1 MEDNWIDTVIN
12 EQYQFVRLLK
22 RTDKTE
28 ICVFRHKELGK
39 QIVKRTLKGSGEVY
53 FALRTLSHPNI
64 ANVYDVVKTETG
76 VTVLEEYVDGQT
88 VADYL
93 QTGLYSPSGVGK
105 VISSLCD
112 ALDLLH
118 SHQIIHKDIK
128 PENVM
133 IDSGGN
139 VKLIDFDA
147 ARLYKPYQSKD
158 TQAIGTM
165 GYAAPEQYGINH
177 SSAGAELDLVGEQEI
192 LRGVAHAAV
201 AVQGEGA
208 LGGRAQERAPRYG
221 RWRRPLHQPSV
232 PHPARP

>member
-1 MEDNWIDTVIN
+1 MGNNWIDTVIN

-64 ANVYDVVKTETG
+64 SNVYDVVKTETG

-93 QTGLYSPSGVGK
+93 QTGLYSPSGVRK

-165 GYAAPEQYGINH
+165 GYAAPEQYGINQTDERTDIY
-177 SSAGAELDLVGEQEI
+177 AIGVLMNVMLTGQPPEIRLYNGRLKRVIVKCTQTIPDNRYQNVKELKRNL
-192 LRGVAHAAV
+192 
-201 AVQGEGA
+201 
-208 LGGRAQERAPRYG
+208 
-221 RWRRPLHQPSV
+221 
-232 PHPARP
+232 

>member
-1 MEDNWIDTVIN
+1 MGNNWIDTVIK

-39 QIVKRTLKGSGEVY
+39 LIVKRTLKGSGEVY

-93 QTGLYSPSGVGK
+93 QTGLYSPSGVRK
-105 VISSLCD
+105 VVSSLCD

-133 IDSGGN
+133 IGINGN

-147 ARLYKPYQSKD
+147 ARLYKPY
-158 TQAIGTM
+158 
-165 GYAAPEQYGINH
+165 PEQYGINQTDERTDIY
-177 SSAGAELDLVGEQEI
+177 AIGVLMNVMLTGQPPEIRLYDGRLKRVIVKCTQTIPDNRYQNVKELKRNL
-192 LRGVAHAAV
+192 
-201 AVQGEGA
+201 
-208 LGGRAQERAPRYG
+208 
-221 RWRRPLHQPSV
+221 
-232 PHPARP
+232 

>member
-1 MEDNWIDTVIN
+1 MENNWIDTVIN

-39 QIVKRTLKGSGEVY
+39 QIVKRTLKDSGEVY

-93 QTGLYSPSGVGK
+93 QTGLYSPSGVRK

-133 IDSGGN
+133 IDSNGN

-165 GYAAPEQYGINH
+165 GYAAPEQYGINQTDERTDIY
-177 SSAGAELDLVGEQEI
+177 AIGVLMNVMLTGQPPEI
-192 LRGVAHAAV
+192 RLCRGRLK
-201 AVQGEGA
+201 G
-208 LGGRAQERAPRYG
+208 L
-221 RWRRPLHQPSV
+221 S
-232 PHPARP
+232 